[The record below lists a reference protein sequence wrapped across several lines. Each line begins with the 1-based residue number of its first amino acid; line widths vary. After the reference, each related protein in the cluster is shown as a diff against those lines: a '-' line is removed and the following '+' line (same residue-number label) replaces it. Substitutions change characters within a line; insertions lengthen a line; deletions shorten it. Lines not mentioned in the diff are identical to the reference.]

1 MIDPTQPMPV
11 KRIQNEAGIVIKK
24 IYNPNVGKYDVAVST
39 GPSYM
44 TKRQESLDA
53 MSQLLQG
60 NPQLWAVAG
69 DLFIKHMDWPGAQ
82 EMAARFAKTIDPKLL
97 SNEDDPAL
105 QAANQQMQAMAQE
118 MEQMHQMLKNVGQSM
133 EAQDLKIKQFDS
145 EVKAYDAETKRISAV
160 QAGMS
165 PEQIQDIVLGTV
177 HGMITS
183 GDLINEMPG
192 RDQDTMPQDMMQ
204 GMPQQGMEQM
214 LPEMG
219 QMPPQGMPQ

>member
-11 KRIQNEAGIVIKK
+11 KKIQDERGIVIKK
-24 IYNPNVGKYDVAVST
+24 IYNPGVGKYDVAVTT

-105 QAANQQMQAMAQE
+105 QAANQQMQAMLQ
-118 MEQMHQMLKNVGQSM
+118 NVSQSM
-133 EAQDLKIKQFDS
+133 EAQTLKVKEFEA

-165 PEQIQDIVLGTV
+165 EEQIQDIAMGVV
-177 HGMITS
+177 AAAMES
-183 GDLINEMPG
+183 QSMMNQMPEM
-192 RDQDTMPQDMMQ
+192 REESMPMDMM
-204 GMPQQGMEQM
+204 PQGMEQM
-214 LPEMG
+214 PPDMG
-219 QMPPQGMPQ
+219 QMPQQGLPQ